1 MANLFYQLVACL
13 LAVRDSNFLL
23 VSLLYCGFIARKQLI
38 LFMPLKILYKLK
50 HIRLRFVYI
59 DVNCVNL
66 TVLCLVF
73 VSEPRVVLSYF
84 YWLS

>member
-1 MANLFYQLVACL
+1 MLACH
-13 LAVRDSNFLL
+13 ASFNFFLPL
-23 VSLLYCGFIARKQLI
+23 SPLYRGFIARKQLI

-50 HIRLRFVYI
+50 HIYLHFVDI

-73 VSEPRVVLSYF
+73 VSEPRAALSF
-84 YWLS
+84 LYWLS